1 LLRRWFLLRVS
12 KGMGATTSNFSIR
25 KAFTSFAWG
34 LLLLSGCHLSTESPI
49 QIEPQNV
56 QMISKNGITFI
67 LVPLG
72 VLDKGS
78 RTLRV
83 HLRHSILD
91 LTTDDKRNYRLRGSD
106 TSDFVLHHSD
116 KKYADIYPVIWKESW
131 VDRVMAH
138 KDAVVPAENQKFI
151 PMLYLYRGTLTG
163 LAHMTLHLVYSYP
176 QTASNDEIILDLPQS
191 PSQK

>member
-1 LLRRWFLLRVS
+1 MRRF
-12 KGMGATTSNFSIR
+12 
-25 KAFTSFAWG
+25 FTSFAWG
-34 LLLLSGCHLSTESPI
+34 LLILSGCHLSTESPI

-56 QMISKNGITFI
+56 QIISKNGITFI

-72 VLDKGS
+72 VIDKGS

-91 LTTDDKRNYRLRGSD
+91 LTTNDKRNYRLRGSD

-116 KKYADIYPVIWKESW
+116 KKYADIYPAIWKESW

-163 LAHMTLHLVYSYP
+163 LDHMTLHLVYSYP

-191 PSQK
+191 PK

>member
-1 LLRRWFLLRVS
+1 MLWRWFLLRVS
-12 KGMGATTSNFSIR
+12 VRVGSTTSNFSMR
-25 KAFTSFAWG
+25 RFFTSFAWG

-56 QMISKNGITFI
+56 QIISKNGITFI

-72 VLDKGS
+72 VIDKGS

-91 LTTDDKRNYRLRGSD
+91 LTTNDKRNYRLRGSD

-116 KKYADIYPVIWKESW
+116 KKYADIYPSIWKESW

-163 LAHMTLHLVYSYP
+163 LDHMTLHLVYSYP

-191 PSQK
+191 PK

>member
-1 LLRRWFLLRVS
+1 MLWRWFLLRVS
-12 KGMGATTSNFSIR
+12 VRVGSTTSNFSMR
-25 KAFTSFAWG
+25 RFFTSFAWG

-49 QIEPQNV
+49 QIDPQNV
-56 QMISKNGITFI
+56 QIISKNGITFI

-72 VLDKGS
+72 VIDKGS

-91 LTTDDKRNYRLRGSD
+91 LTTNDKRNYRLRGSD

-116 KKYADIYPVIWKESW
+116 KKYADIYPSIWKESW

-163 LAHMTLHLVYSYP
+163 LDHMTLHLVYSYP

-191 PSQK
+191 PK

>member
-1 LLRRWFLLRVS
+1 
-12 KGMGATTSNFSIR
+12 MGLTASL
-25 KAFTSFAWG
+25 SFVGKSFISLAAIV
-34 LLLLSGCHLSTESPI
+34 LLLSGCHLNTESPI

-56 QMISKNGITFI
+56 QIISKNGITFI

-72 VLDKGS
+72 ILDKGS

-116 KKYADIYPVIWKESW
+116 KKYGDIYPSIWKESW

-138 KDAVVPAENQKFI
+138 KDSVVPAESQKFL
-151 PMLYLYRGTLTG
+151 PMLYLYRGTLAG
-163 LAHMTLHLVYSYP
+163 LDHMTLHLVYSYP
-176 QTASNDEIILDLPQS
+176 QTASNDEIILDLPKS
-191 PSQK
+191 PSPKQ

>member
-1 LLRRWFLLRVS
+1 
-12 KGMGATTSNFSIR
+12 MGTILSTSSIR
-25 KAFTSFAWG
+25 KTFFSMAGA
-34 LLLLSGCHLSTESPI
+34 LLLLSGCHLSTESPV

-56 QMISKNGITFI
+56 QIISKNGITFI

-116 KKYADIYPVIWKESW
+116 KKYADIYPPNWKESW

-138 KDAVVPAENQKFI
+138 KDAIVPAESQKFL

-176 QTASNDEIILDLPQS
+176 QTASNDEIILDLPKTPS
-191 PSQK
+191 PK

>member
-1 LLRRWFLLRVS
+1 
-12 KGMGATTSNFSIR
+12 MAGAV
-25 KAFTSFAWG
+25 
-34 LLLLSGCHLSTESPI
+34 LLLSGCNLSTESPV
-49 QIEPQNV
+49 QIDPQNV
-56 QMISKNGITFI
+56 QIVSKNGITFI

-83 HLRHSILD
+83 HLRHSLLD

-116 KKYADIYPVIWKESW
+116 KKYEDIYPPIWKEAW
-131 VDRVMAH
+131 IDRAMAH
-138 KDAVVPAENQKFI
+138 KDAIVPAESQKFL
-151 PMLYLYRGTLTG
+151 PLLYLYRGTLTG

-176 QTASNDEIILDLPQS
+176 QTASNDEIILDLPQASS
-191 PSQK
+191 PK

>member
-1 LLRRWFLLRVS
+1 MS
-12 KGMGATTSNFSIR
+12 KELGSTISGSSIG
-25 KAFTSFAWG
+25 KAFISLAG
-34 LLLLSGCHLSTESPI
+34 AAVILSGCHLSTESPI

-56 QMISKNGITFI
+56 QIISKNGITFL

-78 RTLRV
+78 RTLRI

-116 KKYADIYPVIWKESW
+116 KKYGDIYPSIWKESW

-138 KDAVVPAENQKFI
+138 KDAVVPAENQKFL
-151 PMLYLYRGTLTG
+151 PMLYLYRGTLSG

-176 QTASNDEIILDLPQS
+176 QTASNDEIILDLPQA
-191 PSQK
+191 PSTK